1 MVSLLCAEGG
11 DPDIQST
18 NGGTPLHNAASS
30 GHLEAA
36 EALLAANADVD
47 VQNSN
52 GNTPMHVAAAKG
64 VWTWTRPASAH
75 PKGSTCALRQQRDL
89 ASAQAGGTPH
99 LPHHSRP

>member
-1 MVSLLCAEGG
+1 MLCAEGA
-11 DPDIQST
+11 DPDIQAT
-18 NGGTPLHNAASS
+18 NGGTPLHNAASG

-64 VWTWTRPASAH
+64 GLPRVAQHAVGVA
-75 PKGSTCALRQQRDL
+75 GSLGLRVKQACA
-89 ASAQAGGTPH
+89 
-99 LPHHSRP
+99 